1 MLEQNKAVV
10 RAWFAESDRR
20 KALPLDLCAP
30 GFTAHYPGNPVLELD
45 SFQPHLATFYAAFP
59 DLTQTVVNMVAEG
72 NQVAFRVVSR
82 GTHSGDFRGIPPTGE
97 RISVVQIGI
106 ARLVDGK
113 IAEIWCNPDR
123 MGMMQQLGLIPPPQ
137 PTQTE
142 QVAT

>member
-1 MLEQNKAVV
+1 MSEQNKSVV

-20 KALPLDLCAP
+20 KTLATELCAP
-30 GFTAHYPGNPVLELD
+30 DFTAHYPGNPVLDLD
-45 SFQPHLATFYAAFP
+45 AFQPHLGSFYAAFP
-59 DLTQTVVNMVAEG
+59 DLTQTVEDMVAEG
-72 NQVAFRVVSR
+72 DQVAFRVVSR

-106 ARLVDGK
+106 ARLENGK
-113 IAEIWCNPDR
+113 IAQIWCNPDR

-142 QVAT
+142 QVIT